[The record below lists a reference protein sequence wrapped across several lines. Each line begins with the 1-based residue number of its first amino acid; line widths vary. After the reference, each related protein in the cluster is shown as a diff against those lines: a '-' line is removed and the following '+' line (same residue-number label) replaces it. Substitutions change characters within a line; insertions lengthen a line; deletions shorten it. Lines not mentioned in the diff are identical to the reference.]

1 MVAIVPEFFRRLER
15 WLGSEYGSPMKSSSL
30 WRLRAPD
37 RGRCRVSNRERHA
50 SPVDRCGYLPREIF
64 FGRFGF
70 AGGFFSVWATDFGR
84 FFPAT

>member
-1 MVAIVPEFFRRLER
+1 MARQRVRLADEELLPLEAAR
-15 WLGSEYGSPMKSSSL
+15 AGS
-30 WRLRAPD
+30 
-37 RGRCRVSNRERHA
+37 GRCRVSNRERHA